1 MSFQNPDKVSSLVT
15 SVVDPHWF
23 QWGSGSSIFVNANPD
38 TDPDPHPGLMTKN
51 WKKFFL
57 IEFSSLWCVILAL
70 LDPDPDPYFQCG
82 SGSSRPK

>member
-51 WKKFFL
+51 WKKFF
-57 IEFSSLWCVILAL
+57 
-70 LDPDPDPYFQCG
+70 
-82 SGSSRPK
+82 